1 MRARIL
7 SVFGDFVKCKVGWAY
22 GLKAYQGDEG
32 LPGALQALKPLDSSL
47 RWNDGRI
54 IEDDG
59 H

>member
-1 MRARIL
+1 L